1 MPDELDRLFE
11 ILVESLHREARL
23 AVPFPAADLYER
35 LVPYR
40 SNRSRLK
47 VATHQDYEMAVLRL
61 LAGERGLVQ
70 LDPPDVREG
79 MQREVTAT
87 NPDTAFFRNFPD
99 ARVMINRFAA
109 ERVLRGDM
117 AGFAPPQ
124 PLRGREE
131 AELNGEDP
139 EEEEPVSW
147 TSENPIPPVVFPTI
161 DRTDVEDAPG
171 FEPSDPSA
179 PAFELA
185 DTEEA
190 VPQRQC
196 PYCGGSLPAN
206 RKVNFCP
213 HCGQPPSGELK
224 CPACGSEVD
233 VGWAYC
239 IGCGRATGFE

>member
-1 MPDELDRLFE
+1 MSDELDRLFE
-11 ILVESLHREARL
+11 CLVEALSQDARL
-23 AVPFPAADLYER
+23 AIPFPAADLYER

-47 VATHQDYEMAVLRL
+47 VATHQDYEMTVLRL

-70 LDPPDVREG
+70 LDPPEVREG

-109 ERVLRGDM
+109 ERVLRGDSG
-117 AGFAPPQ
+117 GFAPPQ
-124 PLRGREE
+124 PVPAPEE
-131 AELNGEDP
+131 EP
-139 EEEEPVSW
+139 EEEEEPASW
-147 TSENPIPPVVFPTI
+147 TSENPIPPVIFPTV
-161 DRTDVEDAPG
+161 DRAGIADAPG
-171 FEPSDPSA
+171 FEPSS

-185 DTEEA
+185 DAEEA
-190 VPQRQC
+190 VPPRQC

>member
-1 MPDELDRLFE
+1 MSDELDRLFE
-11 ILVESLHREARL
+11 CLVQALSQDARL
-23 AVPFPAADLYER
+23 ALPFPAADLYER

-47 VATHQDYEMAVLRL
+47 VATHQDYEMTVLRL

-70 LDPPDVREG
+70 LDPPDIREG
-79 MQREVTAT
+79 MQREVTAA

-109 ERVLRGDM
+109 ERVLRGDA
-117 AGFAPPQ
+117 AGYAPP
-124 PLRGREE
+124 PAVRAMEP
-131 AELNGEDP
+131 ELEGEDP
-139 EEEEPVSW
+139 EEDEPISW
-147 TSENPIPPVVFPTI
+147 TSENPIPPVEFPAAARADI
-161 DRTDVEDAPG
+161 EDAPG
-171 FEPSDPSA
+171 FEPSA

-190 VPQRQC
+190 VPPRQC

>member
-1 MPDELDRLFE
+1 MSDELDRLFE
-11 ILVESLHREARL
+11 CLVESLSRDARL
-23 AVPFPAADLYER
+23 AIPFPAADLYER

-47 VATHQDYEMAVLRL
+47 VATHQDYEMTVLRL

-70 LDPPDVREG
+70 LDPPDVRDG
-79 MQREVTAT
+79 MQREVTAA
-87 NPDTAFFRNFPD
+87 NPDTAYFRNFPD

-109 ERVLRGDM
+109 ERVLRGD
-117 AGFAPPQ
+117 AAAYAPPE
-124 PLRGREE
+124 PMREPELE
-131 AELNGEDP
+131 ALEP
-139 EEEEPVSW
+139 EEEEPISW
-147 TSENPIPPVVFPTI
+147 TSENPIPPVAFSAVE
-161 DRTDVEDAPG
+161 RVDVEDAPG
-171 FEPSDPSA
+171 FELA
-179 PAFELA
+179 GPAFELA
-185 DTEEA
+185 DTED
-190 VPQRQC
+190 VGRTRQC

>member
-1 MPDELDRLFE
+1 VSDELDRLFE
-11 ILVESLHREARL
+11 CLVAALAQDARL

-61 LAGERGLVQ
+61 LAGERGFVQ
-70 LDPPDVREG
+70 LDPSDVRDG

-109 ERVLRGDM
+109 ERVLRGG
-117 AGFAPPQ
+117 AAAYAPPE
-124 PLRGREE
+124 PESELESDRDVERES
-131 AELNGEDP
+131 ELED
-139 EEEEPVSW
+139 EEPIDW
-147 TSENPIPPVVFPTI
+147 TSENPIPPVI
-161 DRTDVEDAPG
+161 LASDDRADVED
-171 FEPSDPSA
+171 A

-185 DTEEA
+185 EPEDA
-190 VPQRQC
+190 VSARQC